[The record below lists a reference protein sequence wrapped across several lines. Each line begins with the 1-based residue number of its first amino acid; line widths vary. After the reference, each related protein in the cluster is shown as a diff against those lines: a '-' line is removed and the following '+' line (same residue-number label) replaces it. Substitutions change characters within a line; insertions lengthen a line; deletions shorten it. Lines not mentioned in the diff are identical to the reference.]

1 MANSIDIDK
10 GGAEGLHFYA
20 PWGFYRRWDHHCWE
34 HSPREAVTTKMQ
46 YRNEGDLMKR
56 SDSREFQDEE
66 PCTIAGLVRR
76 ASNHISVQKDYIDF
90 LENAGEQS
98 LLECARENLRLM
110 QKAQEIRV
118 LLLSTR
124 EQASLVND
132 WQIVGIGRAQGAG
145 GIDIVEH
152 LWRRPDSNLRNVIHI
167 AEFMFADFTYLVPD
181 GA

>member
-1 MANSIDIDK
+1 
-10 GGAEGLHFYA
+10 
-20 PWGFYRRWDHHCWE
+20 
-34 HSPREAVTTKMQ
+34 MQ

-56 SDSREFQDEE
+56 SDSHEFQDEE

-90 LENAGEQS
+90 LENAGEHS

-132 WQIVGIGRAQGAG
+132 
-145 GIDIVEH
+145 
-152 LWRRPDSNLRNVIHI
+152 
-167 AEFMFADFTYLVPD
+167 
-181 GA
+181 